1 MSNLNSKVFKK
12 GTSNPLSR
20 ALGSK
25 LKLLKSS
32 LIVCVCVI
40 KMENP
45 TMIQMETFASEIED
59 KILDFHVPR

>member
-32 LIVCVCVI
+32 LIVWVRE

>member
-32 LIVCVCVI
+32 LIVCVC
-40 KMENP
+40 
-45 TMIQMETFASEIED
+45 D
-59 KILDFHVPR
+59 KNGKSNNDSNGDIC